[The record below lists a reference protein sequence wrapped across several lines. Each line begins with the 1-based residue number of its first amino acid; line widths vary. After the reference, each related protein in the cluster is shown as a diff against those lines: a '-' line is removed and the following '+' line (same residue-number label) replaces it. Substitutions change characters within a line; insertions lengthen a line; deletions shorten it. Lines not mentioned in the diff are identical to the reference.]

1 LLGSDL
7 LSWRGKVRALGD
19 LVLPRRSGGGDESL
33 ESFVTRR
40 LGREVLE
47 RVAEPLVAGIHA
59 AEPKTMSLRASFPR
73 LLEMEEAHR
82 SLILGA
88 RRSST
93 PPASP
98 VSSHFASLLPGMGH
112 LIDSLA
118 TELKDVEIGIGT
130 LVDGIDRDGI
140 RLRVSSSRG
149 VLVTSTVVLAVPAP
163 VAAHLLSGIAPRSAS
178 ALRPIDQVPGA
189 SVTMAYPADA
199 LPPLPGSGFVVP
211 SAQKRQISG
220 VSFLHQKWAGR
231 VPDEGYALIRV
242 YVRRSPGMGASDSE
256 EGLQTVAREELEE
269 MIGIGNRPL
278 RTWVSMW
285 EKGLHR
291 YTLAH
296 LDRVAEAEA
305 NLGPGLFLAG
315 AGFHGIGLNECVASG
330 MRAGDGVLDNLSGAV
345 STAGPG
351 ETH

>member
-1 LLGSDL
+1 
-7 LSWRGKVRALGD
+7 
-19 LVLPRRSGGGDESL
+19 
-33 ESFVTRR
+33 
-40 LGREVLE
+40 
-47 RVAEPLVAGIHA
+47 
-59 AEPKTMSLRASFPR
+59 
-73 LLEMEEAHR
+73 
-82 SLILGA
+82 
-88 RRSST
+88 
-93 PPASP
+93 
-98 VSSHFASLLPGMGH
+98 
-112 LIDSLA
+112 
-118 TELKDVEIGIGT
+118 
-130 LVDGIDRDGI
+130 
-140 RLRVSSSRG
+140 
-149 VLVTSTVVLAVPAP
+149 
-163 VAAHLLSGIAPRSAS
+163 
-178 ALRPIDQVPGA
+178 
-189 SVTMAYPADA
+189 MAYPADA

-220 VSFLHQKWAGR
+220 VSFLHQKRAGR

-278 RTWVSMW
+278 RTRVSMW